1 VGARVAMTHVEVGVG
16 EAVGG
21 GEGEG
26 GGAPHGAHSQELCQ
40 GGLAEVDL
48 VLVHLGAQSRQDD
61 LVGLLSQT
69 VLTGKGDICVVGGW
83 W

>member
-1 VGARVAMTHVEVGVG
+1 VGARVSMAHVEVGVG

-40 GGLAEVDL
+40 GGLAEL
-48 VLVHLGAQSRQDD
+48 LLVHLGWGWEQSGELGGPQSGDRPHRQ
-61 LVGLLSQT
+61 G
-69 VLTGKGDICVVGGW
+69 
-83 W
+83 

>member
-1 VGARVAMTHVEVGVG
+1 MGARVSMAHVEVGVG